1 MKTAVTALIL
11 CLGRAAAAG
20 GAAASDEEQALARLQ
35 LAVEKALAEVE
46 KGWQGAA
53 LSSSAPAS
61 AGGSARRLA
70 GGGGHVGVI
79 SWARYP
85 DNDPTCA
92 AKPLGWDVTP
102 FPVFTNGACESFTHP
117 DGQTYSTSGSCSSAT
132 SFSSNIYQG
141 SLCSGTPLDTKEVTN
156 GDCAP
161 NYEASY
167 SYSFSYGDLD
177 GYGKLGCPAIPAADV
192 AATTTHYLGSGTC
205 ADSDDTLKVYQVWHG
220 GCYRLDEPEV
230 ISVKYACDAKD
241 GFHVE
246 GYTSSDCTGTPLLQ
260 LMALETDT
268 CTNMNEQ
275 SSFKVICGC
284 AADVGCS
291 DVVDAAAARG
301 PLLATVFL
309 LGAAA
314 ALAH

>member
-79 SWARYP
+79 SQARYP

-92 AKPLGWDVTP
+92 ANPLGWDVTP
-102 FPVFTNGACESFTHP
+102 FPVFTNGACETFTV
-117 DGQTYSTSGSCSSAT
+117 DGQTLSTSGSCSSAT
-132 SFSSNIYQG
+132 SFSSSIYQG
-141 SLCSGTPLDTKEVTN
+141 SLCSGTPMDTKEVTN
-156 GDCAP
+156 GGCAP

-177 GYGKLGCPAIPAADV
+177 GYAKWGCPAIPAADV
-192 AATTTHYLGSGTC
+192 AATTTHYLGSSTC

-246 GYTSSDCTGTPLLQ
+246 GYTSSDCTGTPKVQ
-260 LMALETDT
+260 IYALGTDT
-268 CTNMNEQ
+268 CTSEDNEN
-275 SSFKVICGC
+275 SYKAICGC
-284 AADVGCS
+284 AAGVGCS
-291 DVVDAAAARG
+291 SAVDAAAARG
-301 PLLATVFL
+301 PLLATAV

-314 ALAH
+314 AAL

>member
-1 MKTAVTALIL
+1 MKTAVTALIIL
-11 CLGRAAAAG
+11 CLGSAAAAS
-20 GAAASDEEQALARLQ
+20 AAADEEQARARLQ
-35 LAVEKALAEVE
+35 LAMERALAEVD

-79 SWARYP
+79 SRAHYP
-85 DNDPTCA
+85 EDDPTCA
-92 AKPLGWDVTP
+92 TQPLRWDVIAP
-102 FPVFTNGACESFTHP
+102 HHFTGGACESIMHEGLPF
-117 DGQTYSTSGSCSSAT
+117 STRGSCSSAT
-132 SFSSNIYQG
+132 SFSSSIYQG
-141 SLCSGTPLDTKEVTN
+141 SLCSGTPLDTKEVTS

-192 AATTTHYLGSGTC
+192 AATTTYYFGSGTC
-205 ADSDDTLKVYQVWHG
+205 ADGDDKLKSYQVWHG
-220 GCYRLDEPEV
+220 GCYLQSEPDDPV
-230 ISVKYACDAKD
+230 QISVKYSCDAKD

-260 LMALETDT
+260 LMALETGT

-301 PLLATVFL
+301 PLLATAV

-314 ALAH
+314 AAL